1 MYTNSTQNVNN
12 EGTSFASP
20 IMCYAMTAS
29 PSTYPY
35 NEDGSFS
42 SNFPALNGANPIQTE
57 TYNYNRATI
66 NRFLGSM
73 AATWTI
79 WDNLKLKEAISYD
92 FNQNNERIWWDP
104 RSNDGRSSNGV
115 YQRVMGNRGQLN
127 TQTQLSY
134 NKSFGLHNLISFGRL

>member
-1 MYTNSTQNVNN
+1 
-12 EGTSFASP
+12 
-20 IMCYAMTAS
+20 MCYAMTAS

-92 FNQNNERIWWDP
+92 FNQTMN
-104 RSNDGRSSNGV
+104 V
-115 YQRVMGNRGQLN
+115 YGGIPAATTVAH
-127 TQTQLSY
+127 QTV
-134 NKSFGLHNLISFGRL
+134 FISALWATEGS

>member
-42 SNFPALNGANPIQTE
+42 SNSCTEWCQPIQTE
-57 TYNYNRATI
+57 T
-66 NRFLGSM
+66 
-73 AATWTI
+73 
-79 WDNLKLKEAISYD
+79 
-92 FNQNNERIWWDP
+92 
-104 RSNDGRSSNGV
+104 
-115 YQRVMGNRGQLN
+115 
-127 TQTQLSY
+127 
-134 NKSFGLHNLISFGRL
+134 

>member
-1 MYTNSTQNVNN
+1 
-12 EGTSFASP
+12 
-20 IMCYAMTAS
+20 
-29 PSTYPY
+29 
-35 NEDGSFS
+35 
-42 SNFPALNGANPIQTE
+42 
-57 TYNYNRATI
+57 
-66 NRFLGSM
+66 M

-134 NKSFGLHNLISFGRL
+134 NKSFGLHNLDALVGFETEDYKYDYLYANGNQYPFLPAGNRKCRR